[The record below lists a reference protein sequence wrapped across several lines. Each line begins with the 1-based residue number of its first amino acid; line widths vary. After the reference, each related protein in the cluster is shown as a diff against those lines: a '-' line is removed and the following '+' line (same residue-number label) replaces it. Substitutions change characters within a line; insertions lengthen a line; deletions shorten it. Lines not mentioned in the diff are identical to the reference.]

1 MEIKEFIDKVEEI
14 YNSLPEW
21 IKESLNNLE
30 ITVEEK
36 DGGYL
41 LGLYRGVPLMKRGM
55 GYNFILPDKI
65 VLYKEEIEKVA
76 NFENISVEEKIKKVL
91 LHEIGHYLGYNEEKL
106 RDLGVY

>member
-1 MEIKEFIDKVEEI
+1 MEIEEFIRKVEQV
-14 YNSLPEW
+14 YNNLPDW

-41 LGLYRGVPLMKRGM
+41 LGLYRGVPLIKRGI
-55 GYNFILPDKI
+55 GYNFTLPDKI
-65 VLYKEEIEKVA
+65 VLYKDEIEKTA
-76 NFENISVEEKIKKVL
+76 ILEGIPIEEKIKKVL